1 LFFGEKAGISD
12 GFVINEYRKNKIPEP
27 RTAEAG
33 GRRGGME
40 LRLTPKAQK
49 VIAEHGNSVTVRLEE
64 KICYS

>member
-1 LFFGEKAGISD
+1 
-12 GFVINEYRKNKIPEP
+12 
-27 RTAEAG
+27 
-33 GRRGGME
+33 ME